1 MAWATITTDTSWQSL
16 AVAQQL
22 AVAFNR
28 RATVVGADSIETRLG
43 VAEIGEGVRV
53 YDFVR
58 AMQVGIES
66 IATSFSLASATLAG
80 QASLPANFA
89 SVSAMMTAAGL
100 TQSGYWRRAAE
111 GGAAPDPWTPYA
123 GWSYGKMETGDLAGP
138 WLFKDLQV
146 ALTAMTRVVVPVA
159 SATFTS
165 YAEKVEG
172 AEYTEYPD
180 LPSAELTGSVSM
192 PPPTSTSSWEVF
204 VSVTKERWFNS
215 SLSMRFWQIGAFVR
229 IARLRSLYTPPFG
242 VANTTNFVVL
252 IPSAAPSAFS
262 PVTGWSDASIGKTVL
277 LPTTDRG
284 DGYANAWVP
293 RNPSLITPTWS
304 ALSSILPWSS
314 VPYSSPQT
322 APTVIRMDVSQV
334 NCVHDFSFSE

>member
-1 MAWATITTDTSWQSL
+1 MAWTTITNDTSWQSL

-22 AVAFNR
+22 AAAFNR
-28 RATVVGADSIETRLG
+28 RATVVGSESIETRLG

-58 AMQVGIES
+58 AMQVGIEA

-80 QASLPANFA
+80 QTSLPANFA
-89 SVSAMMTAAGL
+89 SVAAMMTAAGL

-111 GGAAPDPWTPYA
+111 GGAAPDPWTTYA
-123 GWSYGKMETGDLAGP
+123 GWSYYGKMESGDLAGP

-146 ALTAMTRVVVPVA
+146 ALTAMTRVVIPVS

-192 PPPTSTSSWEVF
+192 PTPNAVSAWEMF
-204 VSVTKERWFNS
+204 VTASKRRWFNNF
-215 SLSMRFWQIGAFVR
+215 LFVRFWEIRASIR
-229 IARLRSLYTPPFG
+229 IARIRALYSPPAG
-242 VANTTNFVVL
+242 VANATNFVVL
-252 IPSAAPSAFS
+252 IPSASPSAFGS
-262 PVTGWSDASIGKTVL
+262 VTGWSDASIGKTVL

-284 DGYANAWVP
+284 DGYANVWVP
-293 RNPSLITPTWS
+293 RNPSLISPAWS
-304 ALSSILPWSS
+304 SLSTIVPWAS
-314 VPYSSPQT
+314 VPYPQDT
-322 APTVIRMDVSQV
+322 PTLIRLEVSQA